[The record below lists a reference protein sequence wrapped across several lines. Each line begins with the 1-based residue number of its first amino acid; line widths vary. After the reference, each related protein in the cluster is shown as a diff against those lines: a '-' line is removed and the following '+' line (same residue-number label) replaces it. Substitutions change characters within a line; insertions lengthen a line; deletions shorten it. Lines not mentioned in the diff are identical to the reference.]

1 VADLRDCDAV
11 VAGAGL
17 VGAAAAL
24 GLADRGFDV
33 LLLEPRAPALTP
45 GRLGI
50 DIRNVAVSPASR
62 SVLEGVAAWQPAL
75 AAPYRCM
82 EVWEERGTRAMI
94 FEAAE
99 LDRDELGWIVE
110 HGPLALGLWQA
121 AQRHPR
127 VAVRQAGIVA
137 VTPADGAVTVAFDGG
152 SAAAALL
159 VAADGARSDVRTQLG
174 VETRVEPTGQTAL
187 ATAVRTERPHQGTAL
202 QRFLLDGPVALL
214 PSLDGH
220 VSSVVWSQSEA
231 MARQRLD
238 LDDDA
243 FAGELARAV
252 SHRLGEV
259 VAVDARLVF
268 PLRQLLAGTFN
279 PHSRVLL
286 IGDAAHVLH
295 PLAGLGAN
303 VGFED
308 VRDLLRVVAGLPRGA
323 DLGADGLWRG
333 YDRRRVTR
341 ARMMLSAM
349 DALRRVYARG
359 DPLSQWLRNSG
370 VAWLNRALPIKR
382 QIVLE
387 AMGLGP
393 LGRH

>member
-1 VADLRDCDAV
+1 VADCRDCDVV

-17 VGAAAAL
+17 IGAAAAL
-24 GLADRGFDV
+24 GLANRGFEV
-33 LLLEPRAPALTP
+33 LLLEPRVPALTP
-45 GRLGI
+45 GRLGV

-62 SVLEGVAAWQPAL
+62 SVLEGVNAWQPAL
-75 AAPYRCM
+75 AAAYRRM

-110 HGPLALGLWQA
+110 HGPLALVLWQA
-121 AQRHPR
+121 VERHPR
-127 VAVRQAGIVA
+127 VAVRHCGIVG
-137 VTPADGAVTVAFDGG
+137 VTPGDGAVVVAFDGG

-159 VAADGARSDVRTQLG
+159 VAADGARSAVRTELG
-174 VETRVEPTGQTAL
+174 VDTRVQPTGQMAL
-187 ATAVRTERPHQGTAL
+187 ATVVRTERPHQGAAL
-202 QRFLLDGPVALL
+202 QRFLLDGPLALL
-214 PSLDGH
+214 PSLEGH

-231 MARQRLD
+231 EARRRLD
-238 LDDDA
+238 IDDA
-243 FAGELARAV
+243 AFAEELARAV
-252 SHRLGEV
+252 SHRLGDV
-259 VAVDARLVF
+259 AAVDARLGFSLQQMV
-268 PLRQLLAGTFN
+268 ASTFN

-286 IGDAAHVLH
+286 AGDAAHVLH

-308 VRDLLRVVAGLPRGA
+308 VRDLLRVVELLPAGA
-323 DLGADGLWRG
+323 DLGAVGVWRG

-341 ARMMLSAM
+341 ARMMLTTM
-349 DALRRVYARG
+349 DTLRRVYARG

-370 VAWLNRALPIKR
+370 VAWLNRALPVKR